1 MLLGEQAAITAAAL
15 PVGVAFG
22 ALFSYAL
29 ARGFETE
36 RFHFPYVIT
45 LRSQVFAICVTVA
58 AGALAGLVVRRRVR
72 RLDMVA
78 ALRTR
83 E

>member
-1 MLLGEQAAITAAAL
+1 MLLGEQAAITAVAL

-29 ARGFETE
+29 ARGFATE

-45 LRSQVFAICVTVA
+45 LRSQLFAICVTVA
-58 AGALAGLVVRRRVR
+58 AGALAGLFVRRRVR